1 MSIRFSCDDRRV
13 FTAGGHDRAVLQF
26 KTKGIRQDEEPP
38 AYTPPPEPKRTWGPI
53 DGGKAYGWIETG
65 GVGGPRK
72 APPKPK
78 PPMAAVGA
86 TGAKKKKSKILAM
99 AENDSDSDDDAA
111 GQKHAKQQQQ
121 SASIYQGSL
130 RCGFSYRF
138 GAVRCG

>member
-1 MSIRFSCDDRRV
+1 V
-13 FTAGGHDRAVLQF
+13 VVEA
-26 KTKGIRQDEEPP
+26 
-38 AYTPPPEPKRTWGPI
+38 PKRVWGPI

-121 SASIYQGSL
+121 SATKAPEIDDDIPTEVAPAASAPPKMSAAEFEAKKEQAAKKVPL
-130 RCGFSYRF
+130 LF
-138 GAVRCG
+138 